1 MSLLALGS
9 SSREGWL
16 GSRESWLGNREAVP
30 GSRDLMLGDLL
41 GRASVATLFALLSMN
56 LWADYLK
63 TGRLTGL
70 LFLLSEGLVV
80 VLTVIRRPARAVDR
94 SFVSRALTLI
104 SLLAP
109 TMMRAT
115 SKTPL
120 VPDLVTAMVST
131 VGVAIVIMGKVTIGR
146 SFGIVPANRGIVA
159 KGPYNVVRH
168 PIYAGYLLS
177 HAATLVA
184 YPGLRNACI
193 ILAGDICLVLRAL
206 AEERML
212 SSDREY
218 RVYCGRVAWHLV
230 PGVF

>member
-1 MSLLALGS
+1 MSRLGLRNA
-9 SSREGWL
+9 SRAGRL
-16 GSRESWLGNREAVP
+16 G
-30 GSRDLMLGDLL
+30 GSEVFSGSNDVIVGDLL
-41 GRASVATLFALLSMN
+41 GRAAVGALFAMLSMN

-70 LFLLSEGLVV
+70 LFLVSEALVV
-80 VLTVIRRPARAVDR
+80 VLTLIRRPARNVDR
-94 SFVSRALTLI
+94 SFLSRALTMI

-115 SKTPL
+115 TKTPL
-120 VPDLVTAMVST
+120 VPDVVTAMVST

-177 HAATLVA
+177 HAAALVA

-206 AEERML
+206 AEERVL

-218 RVYCGRVAWHLV
+218 QVYCGRVAWHLV

>member
-1 MSLLALGS
+1 MSLLALRHPSRAGRFGS
-9 SSREGWL
+9 SELFS
-16 GSRESWLGNREAVP
+16 SSHDVIV
-30 GSRDLMLGDLL
+30 GDLL
-41 GRASVATLFALLSMN
+41 GRAAVGALFAMLSMN

-70 LFLLSEGLVV
+70 LFLLSEALVV
-80 VLTVIRRPARAVDR
+80 VLTIIRRPARNVDR
-94 SFVSRALTLI
+94 SFLSRALTMI

-120 VPDLVTAMVST
+120 VPDAVTAMVST
-131 VGVAIVIMGKVTIGR
+131 VGVAIVILGKVTIGR

-159 KGPYNVVRH
+159 TGPYNVVRH

-218 RVYCGRVAWHLV
+218 QVYCGRVAWHLV

>member
-1 MSLLALGS
+1 MSLLALRHPSRAGGFGS
-9 SSREGWL
+9 SELFS
-16 GSRESWLGNREAVP
+16 GSHDVIV
-30 GSRDLMLGDLL
+30 GDLL
-41 GRASVATLFALLSMN
+41 GRAAVGALFALLSMN

-70 LFLLSEGLVV
+70 LFLLSEALVV
-80 VLTVIRRPARAVDR
+80 VLTIIRRPARNVDR
-94 SFVSRALTLI
+94 SFLSRALAMI

-115 SKTPL
+115 SNTPL
-120 VPDLVTAMVST
+120 VPDVVTAMVST
-131 VGVAIVIMGKVTIGR
+131 VGVAIVILGKVTIGR

-159 KGPYNVVRH
+159 TGPYNIVRH

-177 HAATLVA
+177 HAVTLIA

-193 ILAGDICLVLRAL
+193 ILAGDTCLVLRAL
-206 AEERML
+206 AEERVL

-218 RVYCGRVAWHLV
+218 QVYCGRVAWHLV

>member
-1 MSLLALGS
+1 MSLLALRHPSRAGRFGS
-9 SSREGWL
+9 SELFS
-16 GSRESWLGNREAVP
+16 SSHDVIV
-30 GSRDLMLGDLL
+30 GDLL
-41 GRASVATLFALLSMN
+41 GRAAVGALFAMLSMN

-70 LFLLSEGLVV
+70 LFLLSEALVV
-80 VLTVIRRPARAVDR
+80 VLTIIRRPARNVDR
-94 SFVSRALTLI
+94 SFLSRALTMI

-115 SKTPL
+115 TKTPL

-131 VGVAIVIMGKVTIGR
+131 VGVAIVILGKVTIGR

-159 KGPYNVVRH
+159 TGPYNVVRH

-206 AEERML
+206 AEERCL

-218 RVYCGRVAWHLV
+218 QVYCGRVAWHLV